1 MISNEIAFFLK
12 NMPWKITE
20 DKSGNLWLKNY
31 FDDKKMETT
40 FEWSFFEPQKTHTF
54 DLIRVSLGLLENNN
68 WTYRQSR

>member
-31 FDDKKMETT
+31 LTIKKWKQRLNEVFLNPKKLTLLI
-40 FEWSFFEPQKTHTF
+40 SFAFH
-54 DLIRVSLGLLENNN
+54 
-68 WTYRQSR
+68 

>member
-40 FEWSFFEPQKTHTF
+40 FE
-54 DLIRVSLGLLENNN
+54 
-68 WTYRQSR
+68 